1 MVFPWFSGFPMVFP
15 LKMVNLRT
23 TCAMGVSPPQ
33 ESLAELPELPSVDR
47 LQQLLQQT
55 RGELAQLVA
64 LAERA
69 KAQAGDGRFSPGIWR
84 FGRIF

>member
-1 MVFPWFSGFPMVFP
+1 
-15 LKMVNLRT
+15 
-23 TCAMGVSPPQ
+23 MGVSPPQ

-69 KAQAGDGRFSPGIWR
+69 KAQAKKWPIFAWDFGDLGGFFDIPSGYD
-84 FGRIF
+84 